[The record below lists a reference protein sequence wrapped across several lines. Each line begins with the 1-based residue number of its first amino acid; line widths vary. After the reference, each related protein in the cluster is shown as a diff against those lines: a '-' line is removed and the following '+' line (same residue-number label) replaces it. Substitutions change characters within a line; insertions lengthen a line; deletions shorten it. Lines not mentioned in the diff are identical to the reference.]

1 VPVIPARRKHQQEV
15 GPDGYETPSEKY
27 LQHKGEAW
35 LKWESASQAN
45 ARPRVQTLVLHQKK
59 KKKSKDAQL
68 PLHASHSSDGG
79 ALKSAARYSVGV
91 NCLLSVSCLPPLKQM
106 GPRSRVQ

>member
-1 VPVIPARRKHQQEV
+1 MPVIPARRKHQQEV
-15 GPDGYETPSEKY
+15 GPEGYETPSEKY

-59 KKKSKDAQL
+59 KKNPKTLNSPCTRHTAQMAAL
-68 PLHASHSSDGG
+68 SSQPH
-79 ALKSAARYSVGV
+79 VTQWV
-91 NCLLSVSCLPPLKQM
+91 
-106 GPRSRVQ
+106 